1 MHTAICAFDDRA
13 RADEARQRLLQE
25 GFARHDVRVEE
36 KHMNGF
42 VVVVHAADEAQARRA
57 EALLCDMA
65 PRRDEPAGMVE
76 RSRVAYEAWSP
87 TRELA
92 GERAMASHR
101 LDAIGGPK
109 LRDPDLEHP
118 PGLRYADKDKPLG

>member
-13 RADEARQRLLQE
+13 RAEEAKQRLLQA
-25 GFARHDVRVEE
+25 GFARHDVHIEH
-36 KHMNGF
+36 KHMTGH
-42 VVVVHAADEAQARRA
+42 VVTVHAGDEAQAQRAEDLLRDIASRRA
-57 EALLCDMA
+57 E
-65 PRRDEPAGMVE
+65 PAAMVE
-76 RSRVAYEAWSP
+76 RSRVAYESWSP

-109 LRDPDLEHP
+109 LRDPELEHP

>member
-1 MHTAICAFDDRA
+1 MHTAICAFEDRA
-13 RADEARQRLLQE
+13 RADQALQRLLQD
-25 GFARHDVRVEE
+25 GFGPDEVRVERE
-36 KHMNGF
+36 HETGF
-42 VVVVHAADEAQARRA
+42 VVVVHAADEARARRA
-57 EALLCDMA
+57 EALLRA
-65 PRRDEPAGMVE
+65 VAVERDEPAALVE